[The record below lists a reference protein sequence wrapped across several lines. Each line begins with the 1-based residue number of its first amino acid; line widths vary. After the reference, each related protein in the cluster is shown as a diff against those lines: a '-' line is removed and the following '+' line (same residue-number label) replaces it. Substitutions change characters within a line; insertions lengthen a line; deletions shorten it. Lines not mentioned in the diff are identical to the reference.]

1 MHEIVLSKNRLRDG
15 AMVGRAMRAVK
26 TLKKLDLS
34 ENEMSDLRQGS
45 VQQSRLSS
53 QFAFQCCNYIATTVE
68 HSENCTIL
76 SPFAFQS
83 SFSRFSKLVSNGE

>member
-34 ENEMSDLRQGS
+34 ENEMSDLRQGGYS
-45 VQQSRLSS
+45 
-53 QFAFQCCNYIATTVE
+53 ID
-68 HSENCTIL
+68 IL
-76 SPFAFQS
+76 DLGAIFGMLF
-83 SFSRFSKLVSNGE
+83 G

>member
-34 ENEMSDLRQGS
+34 ENEMSDLRQGGYS
-45 VQQSRLSS
+45 KDILDLGRFLGCFLGDFFCHSSSRL
-53 QFAFQCCNYIATTVE
+53 I
-68 HSENCTIL
+68 
-76 SPFAFQS
+76 
-83 SFSRFSKLVSNGE
+83 

>member
-34 ENEMSDLRQGS
+34 ENEMSDLRQGGYS
-45 VQQSRLSS
+45 KD
-53 QFAFQCCNYIATTVE
+53 
-68 HSENCTIL
+68 IL
-76 SPFAFQS
+76 DLGAIFGMLF
-83 SFSRFSKLVSNGE
+83 G